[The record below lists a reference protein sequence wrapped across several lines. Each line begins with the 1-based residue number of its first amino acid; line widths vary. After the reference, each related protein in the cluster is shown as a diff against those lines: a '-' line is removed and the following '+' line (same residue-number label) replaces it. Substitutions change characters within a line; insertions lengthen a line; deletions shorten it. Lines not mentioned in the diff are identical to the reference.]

1 MWALLNS
8 DEDTIVEI
16 INNPKSMTIDGI
28 QHPRGIFNLWTVA
41 ERKAI
46 RLVPVTTTGSHLD
59 GTYYTEDNESY
70 AIENDKASVV
80 RTIGVKAA
88 DRALADVDDVDENG
102 DPFLDDHDNQ
112 TVTLGL
118 KSQAKNKANIAANG
132 YIKGF
137 DWLVQRKVTHDTDIP
152 SDILT
157 YIAAVRTAHAS
168 ICTAIDNASD
178 MAAFIALHVSIYN
191 DDYTL
196 KTIAKVQDWPD
207 DYGVKGSR
215 RQMATDAIEMGKLI
229 QAVQTLSKDVDRL
242 SKRLDSLESQLDKGK
257 GLFIGILLVASGAG
271 AAISTIM
278 NKWF

>member
-8 DEDTIVEI
+8 DEDAIVEI
-16 INNPKSMTIDGI
+16 ISNPKNMTVAGVN
-28 QHPRGIFNLWTVA
+28 HPRTLFRLWTDA

-46 RLVPVTTTGSHLD
+46 GIVPVTTTGSHLD
-59 GTYYTEDNESY
+59 TTYYIEVDEAY
-70 AIENDKASVV
+70 AIADDKASVV

-88 DRALADVDDVDENG
+88 DRALADTDDVDADDE
-102 DPFLDDHDNQ
+102 PILDDHDNQ

-118 KSQAKNKANIAANG
+118 KSQAKNKADAVADG
-132 YIKGF
+132 CIKGF

-178 MAAFIALHVSIYN
+178 MAAFVALHVDELN
-191 DDYTL
+191 DDHTL

-215 RQMATDAIEMGKLI
+215 R
-229 QAVQTLSKDVDRL
+229 
-242 SKRLDSLESQLDKGK
+242 
-257 GLFIGILLVASGAG
+257 
-271 AAISTIM
+271 
-278 NKWF
+278 

>member
-8 DEDTIVEI
+8 DEDAIVEI
-16 INNPKSMTIDGI
+16 ISNPKNMTVAGVN
-28 QHPRGIFNLWTVA
+28 HPRTLFRLWTDA

-46 RLVPVTTTGSHLD
+46 GIVPVTTTGSHLD
-59 GTYYTEDNESY
+59 TTYYIEVDEAY
-70 AIENDKASVV
+70 AIADDKASVV

-102 DPFLDDHDNQ
+102 DPFLDDYDNQ

-118 KSQAKNKANIAANG
+118 KSQAKNRANIAANG

-137 DWLVQRKVTHDTDIP
+137 DWLVQRKVTHNTDIP

-191 DDYTL
+191 DDGTL

-215 RQMATDAIEMGKLI
+215 R
-229 QAVQTLSKDVDRL
+229 
-242 SKRLDSLESQLDKGK
+242 
-257 GLFIGILLVASGAG
+257 
-271 AAISTIM
+271 
-278 NKWF
+278 

>member
-8 DEDTIVEI
+8 DEDAIVEI
-16 INNPKSMTIDGI
+16 ISNPKNMTVAGVN
-28 QHPRGIFNLWTVA
+28 HPRTLFKLWTDA

-46 RLVPVTTTGSHLD
+46 GIVPVTTTGSHLD
-59 GTYYTEDNESY
+59 TAYYIEVDEAY
-70 AIENDKASVV
+70 AIAADKASVV

-178 MAAFIALHVSIYN
+178 MAAFVALHTDVLNADNSV
-191 DDYTL
+191 
-196 KTIAKVQDWPD
+196 KTVAKVNDWPD
-207 DYGVKGSR
+207 DYGVKGNR
-215 RQMATDAIEMGKLI
+215 R
-229 QAVQTLSKDVDRL
+229 
-242 SKRLDSLESQLDKGK
+242 
-257 GLFIGILLVASGAG
+257 
-271 AAISTIM
+271 
-278 NKWF
+278 

>member
-8 DEDTIVEI
+8 DEDAIVEI
-16 INNPKSMTIDGI
+16 ISNPKNMTVAGVN
-28 QHPRGIFNLWTVA
+28 HPRTLFKLWTDA

-46 RLVPVTTTGSHLD
+46 GIVPVTTTGSHLD
-59 GTYYTEDNESY
+59 TTYYIEVDEAY
-70 AIENDKASVV
+70 AIADDKASVV

-102 DPFLDDHDNQ
+102 DPFLDDYDNQ

-118 KSQAKNKANIAANG
+118 KSQAKNRANIAANG

-137 DWLVQRKVTHDTDIP
+137 DWLVQRKVTHNTDIP

-191 DDYTL
+191 DDGTL

-215 RQMATDAIEMGKLI
+215 R
-229 QAVQTLSKDVDRL
+229 
-242 SKRLDSLESQLDKGK
+242 
-257 GLFIGILLVASGAG
+257 
-271 AAISTIM
+271 
-278 NKWF
+278 

>member
-8 DEDTIVEI
+8 DEDAIVEI
-16 INNPKSMTIDGI
+16 ISNPKNITVAGVN
-28 QHPRGIFNLWTVA
+28 HPRTLFKLWTDA

-46 RLVPVTTTGSHLD
+46 GIVPVTTTGSHLD
-59 GTYYTEDNESY
+59 TAYYIEVDEAY
-70 AIENDKASVV
+70 AIADDKASVV

-88 DRALADVDDVDENG
+88 DRALADVDDVDE
-102 DPFLDDHDNQ
+102 DDEPFLDDHDNQ

-118 KSQAKNKANIAANG
+118 KSQAKNKANVAADG
-132 YIKGF
+132 CIKGF
-137 DWLVQRKVTHDTDIP
+137 DWLIQRKVTHDTDIP

-191 DDYTL
+191 DDGTL
-196 KTIAKVQDWPD
+196 NTIAKVQDWPD

-215 RQMATDAIEMGKLI
+215 R
-229 QAVQTLSKDVDRL
+229 
-242 SKRLDSLESQLDKGK
+242 
-257 GLFIGILLVASGAG
+257 
-271 AAISTIM
+271 
-278 NKWF
+278 